1 MTSRSTA
8 AGQRSANTRG
18 VDTADVP
25 LQLPFVLRRETNAD
39 LYSEFRMRDDVVAHG
54 AARHRWAFD
63 NS

>member
-1 MTSRSTA
+1 
-8 AGQRSANTRG
+8 
-18 VDTADVP
+18 VP